1 MRTGAL
7 RSWRRNKVMR
17 QEFRQKTGDWPTDNT
32 CGSQLEFNLILC
44 VVNYDQIPIIM
55 ETNMD
60 NWATI
65 KKILID

>member
-1 MRTGAL
+1 M
-7 RSWRRNKVMR
+7 
-17 QEFRQKTGDWPTDNT
+17 
-32 CGSQLEFNLILC
+32 LEFNLILC